1 MLKQVWRWD
10 PYRPAR
16 SDWFKV
22 TQYCLGTPGGWPAIW
37 TPRPH
42 CDALKQ
48 NLGRGLLILIYSTYR
63 CAFLLSRF
71 SHFQLCVTLWIVAC
85 QSPISMGFS
94 RQAYQSGLPRP
105 PPGDLSN
112 LGIEP
117 LSLTVFRR
125 LLVLYQYCHL
135 RSPTQAIMA
144 VGVHCTGAQQWK
156 VRKKRVHLIPF
167 RRERFPNMPNAS
179 ISVSRGKC
187 FTVGRVSC
195 RP

>member
-10 PYRPAR
+10 PYQPAR

-48 NLGRGLLILIYSTYR
+48 NLGRGLLALIYSTYR

-94 RQAYQSGLPRP
+94 RQAYQSGLPCP

-125 LLVLYQYCHL
+125 LLVPSEKPNTSINGNWGPLNW
-135 RSPTQAIMA
+135 SIA
-144 VGVHCTGAQQWK
+144 VEGEK
-156 VRKKRVHLIPF
+156 KKKKRVHLIQF
-167 RRERFPNMPNAS
+167 RRERETPKYAGCEYFS
-179 ISVSRGKC
+179 KQR
-187 FTVGRVSC
+187 
-195 RP
+195 